1 MDRIIKKVK
10 ELKINRT
17 WFIITALFV
26 LTIAA
31 TVFFVS
37 QNKHDTLTGEK
48 QPVNQIQVVPVDEK
62 ESNEAGEEDDEVR
75 KASAPLKED
84 FPETESIK
92 GEVPQAQLIPEA
104 EDIVM
109 KWPGQGELI
118 TVYGFVH
125 SETFNDL
132 RFHSG
137 IDIALPPGYEVRS
150 ALPGTVVSIS
160 SSPLWGYE
168 VVIKHGEKLE
178 TRYKGIKPLK
188 EEAGYS
194 VAKGDIIG
202 QVMTSPPYEAKMNPH
217 LHFEVYE
224 YGKSVDPMKHL

>member
-1 MDRIIKKVK
+1 MFRIIKKVQ
-10 ELKINRT
+10 EWEINKT

-31 TVFFVS
+31 TVFFVF
-37 QNKHDTLTGEK
+37 QNQNDNQLGEE
-48 QPVNQIQVVPVDEK
+48 QPVNQIQVLPVDK
-62 ESNEAGEEDDEVR
+62 EVDNQITE
-75 KASAPLKED
+75 ASAGIRKD
-84 FPETESIK
+84 SIK
-92 GEVPQAQLIPEA
+92 IPPNQ
-104 EDIVM
+104 EDAPADQSISESQDVVM
-109 KWPGQGELI
+109 RWPGHGELI
-118 TVYGFVH
+118 TSYGFIH
-125 SETFNDL
+125 SETFNDI
-132 RFHSG
+132 RFHTG

-150 ALPGTVVSIS
+150 ALPGTVISIS

-188 EEAGYS
+188 EKAGYT

-217 LHFEVYE
+217 LHFEIYE
-224 YGKSVDPMKHL
+224 YGKSVDPMKHLQ

>member
-1 MDRIIKKVK
+1 MYRVIKKVK
-10 ELKINRT
+10 ELEISKT
-17 WFIITALFV
+17 WYIITALFV
-26 LTIAA
+26 LTITA
-31 TVFFVS
+31 TVFFVF
-37 QNKHDTLTGEK
+37 QNQDDSKVGEE
-48 QPVNQIQVVPVDEK
+48 PTVNQIQVLPVDK
-62 ESNEAGEEDDEVR
+62 EENNQVSE
-75 KASAPLKED
+75 ASAVVKKDPEPTETQPNKKE
-84 FPETESIK
+84 
-92 GEVPQAQLIPEA
+92 EVSAALSIPEA
-104 EDIVM
+104 QNVLM
-109 KWPGQGELI
+109 RWPGHGELI

-125 SETFNDL
+125 SETFNDI

-150 ALPGTVVSIS
+150 ALPGTVISIS

-188 EEAGYS
+188 EEAGYA

-202 QVMTSPPYEAKMNPH
+202 QVMASPPYEAKMNPH